1 MSEIN
6 LTKEQLLKRFA
17 EAQGISEEEAV
28 NLIGGETAD
37 DVMTNI
43 KKFTQEKIRESMPPM
58 NRAQRRAWQKKQRR
72 NKNRIKPAA
81 ETISDTAEKLD
92 FDMYTEETAAAMKEQ
107 IQNARS
113 VIISEEATQEAIM
126 ASILKSGRGE

>member
-81 ETISDTAEKLD
+81 ETISDTAEKLNYID
-92 FDMYTEETAAAMKEQ
+92 LIQKLRALNEKKEKENENETTNED
-107 IQNARS
+107 N
-113 VIISEEATQEAIM
+113 
-126 ASILKSGRGE
+126 